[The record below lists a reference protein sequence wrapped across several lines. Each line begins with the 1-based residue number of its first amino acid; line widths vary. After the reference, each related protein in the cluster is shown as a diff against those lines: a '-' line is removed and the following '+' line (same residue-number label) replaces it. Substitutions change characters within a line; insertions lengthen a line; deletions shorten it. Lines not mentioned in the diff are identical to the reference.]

1 MKKMINKV
9 GKKVSEVYCKAK
21 FKAKHAIDELNKP
34 ENAALKATVI
44 TGAIGAVAAV
54 PKIVSVTND
63 LRTKRRL
70 EKVERDKKRYI
81 YDRSSGCYIPLKRE
95 LTGDELRYV
104 DLNRKYHTKSLIEVL
119 NELNVIR

>member
-1 MKKMINKV
+1 MKKMINKA
-9 GKKVSEVYCKAK
+9 GKKVNEVYCKAK
-21 FKAKHAIDELNKP
+21 FKVKHVIDELNKP
-34 ENAALKATVI
+34 ENTALKATVI